1 MSSQPPTPGRPAG
14 LVLRPA
20 NVGDVPVILAFIR
33 ALAEYE
39 KLLHEV
45 VATEET
51 LRVHLFGPSP
61 RAEVLLAELDGLPA
75 GFALFFH
82 NFSTFLS
89 RPGIYLEDLFVLP
102 DYRARGIGR
111 SLLVELARL
120 ARERGC
126 GRFEWTVLDWNTP
139 SIRFYES
146 LGARPMNEWRL
157 MRVTGD
163 ALDRMAGLAGNPE
176 GTTLNIPR

>member
-1 MSSQPPTPGRPAG
+1 M
-14 LVLRPA
+14 
-20 NVGDVPVILAFIR
+20 ILGFIR

-51 LRVHLFGPSP
+51 LRTQLFGPSP
-61 RAEVLLAELDGLPA
+61 RAEVLLAEIDDQPA

-102 DYRARGIGR
+102 EFRARGIGK
-111 SLLVELARL
+111 SLLQELARL
-120 ARERGC
+120 AKVRGC

-146 LGARPMNEWRL
+146 LGAQPMNQWRL

-163 ALDRMAGLAGNPE
+163 ALDRLAEQANP
-176 GTTLNIPR
+176 PPARP